1 MGTVSRL
8 LAGAWLVVLA
18 IPSLA
23 QDRNAFPFVDLG
35 RSQALIDTLKKENET
50 LRADSDQIHQQ
61 LEALRAQILASTQ
74 GATSLV
80 PLLDDVRARRSDL
93 ATIAETLV
101 DRALKIKAA
110 AAAEKNNAVEKRL
123 AQRIAAMGLQTVEW
137 GRQVE
142 DLTDQASVD
151 EARLIRNT
159 EDIIVLEATV
169 AKTKAQQARLE
180 AVIDQIDALS
190 ARADAALK

>member
-35 RSQALIDTLKKENET
+35 RAQALIDTLKKENET

>member
-1 MGTVSRL
+1 MGPILRL
-8 LAGAWLVVLA
+8 LAGAWLVALA
-18 IPSLA
+18 APSFA

-35 RSQALIDTLKKENET
+35 RAQALIDTLKKENET